1 MAGEVYA
8 NDDLLWRDASQSE
21 PLSRSWNMPRY
32 WRLPE
37 SAMRDGVNTIWGAW
51 PASPANIRGW
61 GRCTWASPRP
71 SNAGTS
77 SACGAT
83 ARCSMST

>member
-37 SAMRDGVNTIWGAW
+37 SAMRDGVNTICAW
-51 PASPANIRGW
+51 PASPANIRG
-61 GRCTWASPRP
+61 
-71 SNAGTS
+71 
-77 SACGAT
+77 
-83 ARCSMST
+83 